1 MLIIMMMMSVSYIIT
16 FMLNND
22 LRTAL
27 PNPVLIITIRM
38 AMHVSKEHM
47 HVFLMSSVSV
57 CPTMQSY

>member
-1 MLIIMMMMSVSYIIT
+1 MLIIMMMCVSYIKT

-22 LRTAL
+22 LITAL
-27 PNPVLIITIRM
+27 PNPVLIIIIRM
-38 AMHVSKEHM
+38 AMHVSKERM